1 MAGVAGYSFPDPE
14 VWPMPSNMSSTMKKK
29 TADQLWT
36 PLTLRSILKKT
47 PDYLHQLAD
56 LFPEGHEITRT
67 CLDGAL
73 GVQSECAYLRPVPTC
88 TVATVFDGC
97 WLTAVVHAPPPPF
110 FVLGALVSAP
120 GNELADKEQL
130 RRLKT
135 VSPMFKTAYTAW
147 GEALEEIA
155 SAATWGSHGSGDDI
169 DYNDADAN
177 DQSSPAGDGEK
188 PPPRKREGSG
198 DSSPAKRT
206 RSGQSAVTET
216 KP

>member
-1 MAGVAGYSFPDPE
+1 
-14 VWPMPSNMSSTMKKK
+14 MPSNMSSAMKKK

-97 WLTAVVHAPPPPF
+97 WLTAVVHAPPPF
-110 FVLGALVSAP
+110 FCFVLGALVSAP

-155 SAATWGSHGSGDDI
+155 SAATWGSHGWSDDV
-169 DYNDADAN
+169 DFDDADAN

-188 PPPRKREGSG
+188 LPPRKREGSG
-198 DSSPAKRT
+198 GSSPAKRT
-206 RSGQSAVTET
+206 RSGQSTVTET